1 MRPRERAIIEGVEA
15 LGDAE
20 LLAILIGS
28 GAQGEDALSLA
39 RDMLRT
45 FEGDLHSLGR
55 SSILRLRTFRGIGDA
70 RAVRICAAME
80 IGRRRMNQPV
90 KLGLRIARAAD
101 IVSRFRS
108 RLVDRSEEEF
118 WALAL
123 SRANTVIAEL
133 LVSKGGQSGT
143 VVDPKV
149 VFSKALAVRASAL
162 VLIHNHPSG
171 NPRPSESDKRLTREL
186 SKVGGSLD
194 MPILDHV
201 IIAGMSHFSFADN
214 QLL

>member
-1 MRPRERAIIEGVEA
+1 M
-15 LGDAE
+15 
-20 LLAILIGS
+20 
-28 GAQGEDALSLA
+28 
-39 RDMLRT
+39 
-45 FEGDLHSLGR
+45 
-55 SSILRLRTFRGIGDA
+55 
-70 RAVRICAAME
+70 
-80 IGRRRMNQPV
+80 
-90 KLGLRIARAAD
+90 
-101 IVSRFRS
+101 
-108 RLVDRSEEEF
+108 
-118 WALAL
+118 
-123 SRANTVIAEL
+123 
-133 LVSKGGQSGT
+133 
-143 VVDPKV
+143 DPKV